1 MIKLALI
8 GGVLGFISISVL
20 EGLEGIIV
28 AGFVLIM
35 TAVAIS
41 ILVSDHMSSAR
52 EQARRKH
59 LSQNDAGDAYSVRY
73 SDNEG

>member
-20 EGLEGIIV
+20 EGLEGVIV
-28 AGFVLIM
+28 AGFVLIT

-41 ILVSDHMSSAR
+41 ILVSDHVSSAR
-52 EQARRKH
+52 EQARRNH
-59 LSQNDAGDAYSVRY
+59 MTESDAYTVRY